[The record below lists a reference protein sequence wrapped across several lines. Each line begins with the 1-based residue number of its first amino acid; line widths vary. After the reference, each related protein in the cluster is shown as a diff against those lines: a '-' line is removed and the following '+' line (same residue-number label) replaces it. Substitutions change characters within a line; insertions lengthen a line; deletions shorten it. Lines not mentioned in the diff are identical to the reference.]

1 MEITGKIIAAMPE
14 RSGVSAKGTQW
25 KSQDFVIETFDSYPK
40 KCVFNVYGEDRLQRF
55 NIQMGETLTVSFDI
69 DAHEYNDRWFNS
81 VRAFDVNRTATSSPQ
96 MFNTGTLQQPT
107 ASQPNLSAAVNAA
120 APSSDSSDDL
130 PF

>member
-40 KCVFNVYGEDRLQRF
+40 KCVFNVYGDDRLQRF

-81 VRAFDVNRTATSSPQ
+81 VRAFDVNRTNASATQ
-96 MFNTGTLQQPT
+96 TFTTGTLNAPT
-107 ASQPNLSAAVNAA
+107 AAQPSFSTAA
-120 APSSDSSDDL
+120 ATASDNDSSDDL